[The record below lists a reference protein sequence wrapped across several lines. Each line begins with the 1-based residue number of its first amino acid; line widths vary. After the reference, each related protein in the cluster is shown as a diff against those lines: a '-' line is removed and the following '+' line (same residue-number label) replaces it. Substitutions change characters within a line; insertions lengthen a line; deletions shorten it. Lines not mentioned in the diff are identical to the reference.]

1 MVVVHEDEHTWGATM
16 ARRIIFWLL
25 DVLEVL
31 LAFRFFLLLLSANP
45 ASPFVQLIYRL
56 TQPFVTPFTGIF
68 PQPAAGG
75 AVVEWATLL
84 AMAVYAVVA
93 WGVIRLIWI
102 LQAHEEPAEDTV
114 VDEDVHDPDAP
125 PRGPYV

>member
-75 AVVEWATLL
+75 AEGATPTLL
-84 AMAVYAVVA
+84 RP
-93 WGVIRLIWI
+93 ITRRLKWPKKVNRVKSAGSIWS
-102 LQAHEEPAEDTV
+102 
-114 VDEDVHDPDAP
+114 
-125 PRGPYV
+125 